1 MAVRGVKKTWS
12 SFVRARKI
20 ANAKRKKEAVEGD
33 VNRLT
38 ASDEIE
44 QEYGY
49 RGGTSF
55 HKDLINRLKTMK
67 EVSSPGATNRV
78 ANVAIYFAWGIKIIS
93 ILITYGALW
102 YIWENSISQNWDV
115 PTWIIMPL
123 IFIFS
128 AAAEIISSIFI
139 KNVLNSTENWLTR
152 ITTFIIGLVLTGIIT
167 YGHIAYTD
175 LKNTV
180 NIQKNK
186 QAVMTIKTPTTV
198 KLEKQI
204 ADIEDSIKLEK
215 QKLEVANRRYNTR
228 VADIDAGANAYKVK
242 GEKYQEMVD
251 RANKLKYKY
260 IRVNGKNVRVS
271 RVQGWAN
278 TNMKL
283 YRKELEK
290 KGAIEAPTNPAI
302 ENFKEQ
308 KRLLEDKLEKELNK
322 EKTSMDDASLEKGDI
337 NLWVQF
343 LISFLA
349 KIDMYGYF
357 VLRHNIKNRVLDQ
370 MHKIIDN
377 FNVVNQLSGVLEQF
391 SLQTGQVMKAIGLT
405 GIKIQNELAGINRTI
420 VTDGNR
426 QLQSNLRLI
435 KSLAHAPID
444 VEANYQPIGDSRVDI
459 SSTTPYVEHNDQ
471 HLAEIEQILTEYVKE
486 MGYPHSVVLDES
498 VDVGST
504 IGKVIKLNPNLS
516 DNDTI
521 KALRH
526 ELAHIES
533 GTHKHNKEYKKGLDK
548 VLKKEPKKPF
558 EFTKVK
564 PKDYP
569 FSSERAV
576 EILRAY
582 SLAEKISY
590 SQEEISYF
598 VKRQAWGEDGIEVK
612 DYLHLMD
619 VLDI

>member
-1 MAVRGVKKTWS
+1 MAIKGAKKPWS

-20 ANAKRKKEAVEGD
+20 ANAKRQREATEGD

-38 ASDEIE
+38 ASDEVE
-44 QEYGY
+44 QEYGF
-49 RGGTSF
+49 RSGTSF
-55 HKDLINRLKTMK
+55 HKDIINRLKTMK

-78 ANVAIYFAWGIKIIS
+78 ADVAIYFAWGIKIIS

-115 PTWIIMPL
+115 PTWVIMPL

-152 ITTFIIGLVLTGIIT
+152 ITTFIIGFILTGIIT
-167 YGHIAYTD
+167 YGHIVYTD

-186 QAVMTIKTPTTV
+186 EAVMTIKTPTTV

-204 ADIEDSIKLEK
+204 ADIEDSIKMEK
-215 QKLEVANRRYNTR
+215 QKLEVANSRYNAR
-228 VADIDAGANAYKVK
+228 IADIEAGANAYKVK
-242 GEKYQEMVD
+242 GEKYQKMVD
-251 RANKLKYKY
+251 RANRLKHKY

-278 TNMKL
+278 TNMSL

-290 KGAIEAPTNPAI
+290 KTSLEVPTSPAI
-302 ENFKEQ
+302 ESFKEQ
-308 KRLLEDKLEKELNK
+308 KRVLEDKLEKELNK
-322 EKTSMDDASLEKGDI
+322 EKESMDDASLEKGDI

-444 VEANYQPIGDSRVDI
+444 VEANYQPIGDDRVDI
-459 SSTTPYVEHNDQ
+459 SSPAADGGD
-471 HLAEIEQILTEYVKE
+471 HLAEREQILTEYVQG

-498 VDVGST
+498 VRVGST
-504 IGKVIKLNPNLS
+504 IGEIIKINPNLT
-516 DNDTI
+516 DKDTV
-521 KALRH
+521 KAIRH
-526 ELAHIES
+526 ELMHIEAQ
-533 GTHKHNKEYKKGLDK
+533 THKHDEKFKNAMEK
-548 VLKKEPKKPF
+548 VMKKEPKDFK
-558 EFTKVK
+558 FTKVRK
-564 PKDYP
+564 KDYP

-582 SLAEKISY
+582 SLAERISY